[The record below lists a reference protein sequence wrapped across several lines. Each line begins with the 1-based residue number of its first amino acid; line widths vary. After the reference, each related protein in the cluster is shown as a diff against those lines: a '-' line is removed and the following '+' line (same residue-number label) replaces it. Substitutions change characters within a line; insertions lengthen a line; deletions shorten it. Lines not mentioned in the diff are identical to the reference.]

1 MNNIIEYSL
10 NELDKNNYKVEKKKI
25 IWEDIKKNLEI
36 WHDEIAN
43 IILNKEA
50 LYFFSTNK
58 SDSVFLSKELTL
70 EQKNMMKGILES
82 LIKDPDSYFEEFE
95 KRNILYNLAQEIK
108 DIDGIKKFCN
118 KYGIKF
124 KDKNQEFTKEKNRLL
139 KKLNADYGFRIIW
152 RDIILYSNGIF
163 NEQ

>member
-70 EQKNMMKGILES
+70 EQKNMMKGILEA
-82 LIKDPDSYFEEFE
+82 LIKNPDSYFEEFE

-108 DIDGIKKFCN
+108 DIDGIKKFCK
-118 KYGIKF
+118 KYGINF

>member
-82 LIKDPDSYFEEFE
+82 LIKNPDNYFEEFE
-95 KRNILYNLAQEIK
+95 IRNILYNLAQEIK
-108 DIDGIKKFCN
+108 DIDGIKKFCK
-118 KYGIKF
+118 KYGINF

-163 NEQ
+163 NE

>member
-82 LIKDPDSYFEEFE
+82 LIKNPDNYFEEFE

-108 DIDGIKKFCN
+108 DIDGIKKFCK
-118 KYGIKF
+118 KYGINF

-152 RDIILYSNGIF
+152 RDIILYSNGRF
-163 NEQ
+163 NE

>member
-10 NELDKNNYKVEKKKI
+10 NELDKNNYKVEKMKI

-82 LIKDPDSYFEEFE
+82 LIKNPDNYFEEFE
-95 KRNILYNLAQEIK
+95 KRNILYNLAQ
-108 DIDGIKKFCN
+108 
-118 KYGIKF
+118 
-124 KDKNQEFTKEKNRLL
+124 
-139 KKLNADYGFRIIW
+139 
-152 RDIILYSNGIF
+152 
-163 NEQ
+163 

>member
-1 MNNIIEYSL
+1 MNNIREYSL
-10 NELDKNNYKVEKKKI
+10 NDLDKNNYKVEKKKI

-82 LIKDPDSYFEEFE
+82 LIKNPDNYFEEFE

-108 DIDGIKKFCN
+108 DIDGIKKFCK
-118 KYGIKF
+118 KYGINF

-163 NEQ
+163 NE

>member
-82 LIKDPDSYFEEFE
+82 LIKNPDNYFEEFE

-108 DIDGIKKFCN
+108 DIDGIKKFCK
-118 KYGIKF
+118 KYGINF

-163 NEQ
+163 NE